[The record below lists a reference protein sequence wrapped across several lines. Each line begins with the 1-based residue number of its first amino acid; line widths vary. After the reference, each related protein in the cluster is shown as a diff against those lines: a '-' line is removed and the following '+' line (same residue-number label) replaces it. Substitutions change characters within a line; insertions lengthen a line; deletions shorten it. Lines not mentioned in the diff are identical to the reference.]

1 MAKVKSD
8 LAWNKEKIREAL
20 LAKDEN
26 VWSATVML
34 YRKQTAS
41 EQEHSE
47 STQRNGVGFNKRD
60 ARFMTSLAEQI
71 IRNKQRGYRY
81 LLSEKQTE
89 YARRIIWKYAG
100 QLAKIAN
107 GEL

>member
-1 MAKVKSD
+1 M
-8 LAWNKEKIREAL
+8 WTKEMVREAL

-26 VWSATVML
+26 VWAGVVTL
-34 YRKQTAS
+34 YRKQTRA
-41 EQEHSE
+41 EQAQAH
-47 STQRNGVGFNKRD
+47 STQKNGVGFNKRD
-60 ARFMTSLAEQI
+60 AKFMTSLAEQI

-81 LLSEKQTE
+81 LLTERQTE

>member
-1 MAKVKSD
+1 MAK
-8 LAWNKEKIREAL
+8 WTKELVREGL

-26 VWSATVML
+26 VWKAIVTI
-34 YRKQTAS
+34 YRKQTKA
-41 EQEHSE
+41 EQEHGD
-47 STQRNGVGFNKRD
+47 TIVRNGVGFNGRD

-71 IRNKQRGYRY
+71 IRNRNRGYRY
-81 LLSEKQTE
+81 LLTERQTE
-89 YARRIIWKYAG
+89 IARKIIWKYAG

>member
-1 MAKVKSD
+1 MA
-8 LAWNKEKIREAL
+8 WTKEMVREAL

-26 VWSATVML
+26 VWAGVVTL
-34 YRKQTAS
+34 YRKQTRS
-41 EQEHSE
+41 EQAQAH
-47 STQRNGVGFNKRD
+47 STQKNGVGFNKRD
-60 ARFMTSLAEQI
+60 AKFMTSLAEQI
-71 IRNKQRGYRY
+71 IRNKAKGYRY
-81 LLSEKQTE
+81 LLTERQTE

>member
-1 MAKVKSD
+1 MANVV
-8 LAWNKEKIREAL
+8 WTKELVRERL
-20 LAKDEN
+20 LANDEN
-26 VWSATVML
+26 VWRGTVML
-34 YRKQTAS
+34 YRRQTRS
-41 EQEHSE
+41 EQEHGQARE
-47 STQRNGVGFNKRD
+47 RNGVGFNKRD

-71 IRNKQRGYRY
+71 IRNKNRGYRY
-81 LLSEKQTE
+81 LLTERQTE